1 MMMRKMERL
10 RRRRGGVEDRRCL
23 LCLCLARE
31 RGGVRDSLREKKRS
45 EHGCDRGDD
54 IARNGNGRG
63 SDSLHQT
70 LISNLNVGYGEDKVV
85 DHRQNLSGVGLA
97 KFKTRRVL
105 NYQSRLNRFEALV
118 EEEHQKRDQ
127 VDFGFEAHLLKH
139 CGRW

>member
-1 MMMRKMERL
+1 MSAVPLSGTR
-10 RRRRGGVEDRRCL
+10 
-23 LCLCLARE
+23 ARWSAGFVA
-31 RGGVRDSLREKKRS
+31 RKKRS
-45 EHGCDRGDD
+45 ENGCDRGDD
-54 IARNGNGRG
+54 IARSGNGRG
-63 SDSLHQT
+63 SDSLYQT

-85 DHRQNLSGVGLA
+85 DHRQNFSGVGLA

-127 VDFGFEAHLLKH
+127 VDFGFETHLLKH

>member
-1 MMMRKMERL
+1 MRKPSL
-10 RRRRGGVEDRRCL
+10 VEHGIRC
-23 LCLCLARE
+23 A
-31 RGGVRDSLREKKRS
+31 KKRS

-54 IARNGNGRG
+54 IARSGNGRG
-63 SDSLHQT
+63 SDSLYQT

>member
-1 MMMRKMERL
+1 MECGIRCAKKKGVSTAAIAVTIL
-10 RRRRGGVEDRRCL
+10 RGAGT
-23 LCLCLARE
+23 AA
-31 RGGVRDSLREKKRS
+31 GA
-45 EHGCDRGDD
+45 
-54 IARNGNGRG
+54 IF
-63 SDSLHQT
+63 LHQT